1 MGNLQ
6 ETFKSQN
13 SFGGNDKELQDL
25 IRSKGTDVFVE
36 LDDPEYFKAN
46 LNTILGQLYSCMLN
60 SVLLNLDNV

>member
-25 IRSKGTDVFVE
+25 IKSKGTDVFVE

-46 LNTILGQLYSCMLN
+46 MNTILGQLYSCMHH
-60 SVLLNLDNV
+60 SILLNPDIV